1 MENQYNYFNTKNIL
15 FKNIFYTTDREL
27 ANLVMDCWATS
38 RIKKKKIIEVS
49 RVRGQTGF
57 IIHEN
62 YIHGS
67 ATQLFLTHVCRMC

>member
-38 RIKKKKIIEVS
+38 RIKKKK
-49 RVRGQTGF
+49 
-57 IIHEN
+57 
-62 YIHGS
+62 
-67 ATQLFLTHVCRMC
+67 L